1 MTALTRILFY
11 GAFFAIC
18 YGIALLLPAFEAKFI
33 VSGMRWIAALVGAPL
48 VLLFTMAGKARELEK
63 IDDIPFRSAERLTRK
78 LKIRTEIIKTRWLI
92 AFISGFLLAL
102 ISFYFAY
109 LDSQAAETY
118 LIAAVIMLVLIGI
131 LFTVL
136 TGLEFF
142 HIIDLERDLRS
153 EIKQIKAKQN
163 FWIDKEKDE

>member
-1 MTALTRILFY
+1 MAILTRAIFY
-11 GAFFAIC
+11 GILFAIC

-48 VLLFTMAGKARELEK
+48 VLLFTMVGKARELEK
-63 IDDIPFRSAERLTRK
+63 IEDIPFRSAKRLTRK

-92 AFISGFLLAL
+92 AFTSGFLLVL
-102 ISFYFAY
+102 ISFYFSF
-109 LDSQAAETY
+109 LDSQTAEAY
-118 LIAAVIMLVLIGI
+118 LIAVVIMLVLMGV

-142 HIIDLERDLRS
+142 HIINLERDLRS
-153 EIKQIKAKQN
+153 DIKQIKAKQN
-163 FWIDKEKDE
+163 FWVDTNKEE